1 MDLVNQVME
10 KNMTNGN
17 SLKLLLTFILPLI
30 IGNIFQQMYS
40 ISDIIIVGR
49 TIGIN
54 ALASVGAAAPIF
66 MLLVMVT
73 MGMTNGFAV
82 VTGQY
87 YGANEP
93 DEMRRSV
100 AMSVM
105 LSFMAVAILSLTM
118 FAAVDPLLSRMN
130 LPEVLYK
137 DSRSYIWIVAEGLWA
152 MMAYNFFAA
161 VLRALGDSKT
171 PVYFLIVAT
180 VLNVILALVFI
191 IYFHMGVPGS
201 AWALVISQGFSAI
214 LCCIYIWKKF
224 PVLRLKKADWQWNS
238 RFAWQHISV
247 GLPMAAQFSVIGIG
261 IILIQS
267 VTNKFGPDTIAGFTA
282 AMRVEQLA
290 LQPMASFGIAMAA
303 FTAQNFGARKF
314 ERIREAV
321 QKCSLIALVFAALS
335 GLAIFFFSEG
345 IVRIF
350 VESNNTEVM
359 DGALNYLHH
368 TVPFYFFLSQIFIY
382 RNAVQGMGVGLVPML
397 AAIIELGMRTGAA
410 MILAVDWGYLGVCY
424 ASPVAWVAS
433 SIFLFFAYRYFL
445 RYYER
450 LYKTR
455 IQ

>member
-1 MDLVNQVME
+1 
-10 KNMTNGN
+10 MTTGN
-17 SLKLLLTFILPLI
+17 SLRLLLTFIIPLI

-73 MGMTNGFAV
+73 MGMTNGFTV
-82 VTGQY
+82 ITGQY
-87 YGANEP
+87 YGANNLEQ
-93 DEMRRSV
+93 MRCSV
-100 AMSVM
+100 AMSMM
-105 LSFMAVAILSLTM
+105 LSLMAVAVMSLTM
-118 FAAVDPLLSRMN
+118 FAVVDPLLSRMN
-130 LPEVLYK
+130 MPEVLYE

-171 PVYFLIVAT
+171 PVYFLILAT
-180 VLNVILALVFI
+180 VLNVALALLFI
-191 IYFHMGVPGS
+191 IHFHMGVPGS
-201 AWALVISQGFSAI
+201 AYALVISQGFSAA
-214 LCCIYIWKKF
+214 LCCFYMWKKF
-224 PVLRLKKADWQWNS
+224 SILRLKKENWKWD
-238 RFAWQHISV
+238 RHFAWQHIKI
-247 GLPMAAQFSVIGIG
+247 GLPMAAQFSVIGVG

-267 VTNKFGPDTIAGFTA
+267 VTNKFGPNTIAGFTA

-314 ERIREAV
+314 ERIRDAV
-321 QKCSLIALVFAALS
+321 RKCSLIALAFALAS
-335 GLAIFFFSEG
+335 GIAIFFFSG
-345 IVRIF
+345 TIVRIF
-350 VESNNTEVM
+350 VESSNMEVM

-382 RNAVQGMGVGLVPML
+382 RNAVQGMGVALVPML

-410 MILAVDWGYLGVCY
+410 EVLAVDWGYLGVCY
-424 ASPVAWVAS
+424 ASPIAWVAS
-433 SIFLFFAYRYFL
+433 SVFLFFAYHYFL

-450 LYKTR
+450 LYGKTAA
-455 IQ
+455 